1 MDSHSIGSFIG
12 AKRREKNLT
21 QEQLAERLGVSNKT
35 ISKWENGRCMP
46 DYSIIEALCKE
57 LDITIAELLDGKEKE
72 SDSTSPDDAQYQLL
86 LYKVQQLENKVGG
99 NEERHISIGRSTAT
113 GITFGSALAMV
124 ISYINWHSVGWAI
137 LHGILGWVYVIYYLI
152 KY

>member
-1 MDSHSIGSFIG
+1 MNTHDIGKFIS

-35 ISKWENGRCMP
+35 ISKWENGKCLP
-46 DYSIIEALCKE
+46 DYSVIEALCRE
-57 LDITIAELLDGKEKE
+57 LSVTVAELLVGQ
-72 SDSTSPDDAQYQLL
+72 DAKNANPPNEEQYQMLQ
-86 LYKVQQLENKVGG
+86 YKVQQMESRLQKAEQERIIINDKTKV
-99 NEERHISIGRSTAT
+99 

-124 ISYINWHSVGWAI
+124 ISYAHWHSIGWAI
-137 LHGILGWVYVIYYLI
+137 LHGLFSWGYVIYYLI